1 MGTRLS
7 SKSQG
12 LSWYQI
18 WSTSHM
24 KFVILFLCAS
34 PPYPRWWI
42 ANSLFLTLTC
52 LEHYSWLSYQG
63 FLSWLSSQINLC
75 LLNLLLMFYYQTHLD
90 CQLPTIYSSSLIHIC
105 NSLAT
110 FLLSVLILLP
120 WPLQLAK
127 NLHPAHI
134 LIQYCHLS
142 LIPFSPYFKKD
153 WFGIRYMPL
162 MN

>member
-24 KFVILFLCAS
+24 KFIILFLCAS

-52 LEHYSWLSYQG
+52 LEHYSWLSYQA

-75 LLNLLLMFYYQTHLD
+75 LLNLLLMFYYQTHFD
-90 CQLPTIYSSSLIHIC
+90 CQLPPIYSSSLIHIC

-110 FLLSVLILLP
+110 FLLFCSNPTPLASTTGKESTSSAYLNIILSSIPDSLQPLLQERLI
-120 WPLQLAK
+120 W
-127 NLHPAHI
+127 
-134 LIQYCHLS
+134 Y
-142 LIPFSPYFKKD
+142 
-153 WFGIRYMPL
+153 
-162 MN
+162 

>member
-34 PPYPRWWI
+34 PPYPRRWI

-52 LEHYSWLSYQG
+52 LEHCSWLSYQG

-75 LLNLLLMFYYQTHLD
+75 LLNLILMFYSQTHLD
-90 CQLPTIYSSSLIHIC
+90 CQLPAIYSSSLIHMST
-105 NSLAT
+105 SLAT
-110 FLLSVLILLP
+110 FLLFCSNPTPLASTTGKESTSSAYLNIILSSIPDSLQPLLQERLI
-120 WPLQLAK
+120 W
-127 NLHPAHI
+127 
-134 LIQYCHLS
+134 Y
-142 LIPFSPYFKKD
+142 
-153 WFGIRYMPL
+153 
-162 MN
+162 